1 MPSVFSTLPSWVI
14 LVRLMMILPTGSLRH
29 LFSSHLVLPGSLLT
43 TCSDLLSITSLP
55 PKTDEDPPQSFMQ
68 NFVLKPAGDSFFIQ
82 HDVFRLVLHIVAAKN
97 SRLPFQPHPHIKLN
111 R

>member
-1 MPSVFSTLPSWVI
+1 MQSVFSTLPSWVI

-55 PKTDEDPPQSFMQ
+55 PKVNGLKMLANELKKISLRRLIFCFEILCVPQTLDTS
-68 NFVLKPAGDSFFIQ
+68 VL
-82 HDVFRLVLHIVAAKN
+82 
-97 SRLPFQPHPHIKLN
+97 
-111 R
+111 